1 MKQESKSI
9 NLPEEL
15 IVNADKVVKALENSK
30 HLHRTRGLNIT
41 QLAKETKLN
50 KYALNRLLGALE
62 TAGNVECEKQGSS
75 TVYYL
80 KDGE

>member
-15 IVNADKVVKALENSK
+15 IENADKVVKALKNSK

-41 QLAKETKLN
+41 QLAKETGLT
-50 KYALNRLLGALE
+50 KYALNRTLGALE
-62 TAGNVECEKQGSS
+62 TAGDVECEKQGSS
-75 TVYYL
+75 TVYYV
-80 KDGE
+80 KEGV